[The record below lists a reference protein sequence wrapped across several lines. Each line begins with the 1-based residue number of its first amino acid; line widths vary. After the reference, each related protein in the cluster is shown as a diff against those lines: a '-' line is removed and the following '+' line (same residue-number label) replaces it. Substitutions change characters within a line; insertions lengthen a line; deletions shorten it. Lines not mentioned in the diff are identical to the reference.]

1 MPRETQIQ
9 TIIETLARMHR
20 PMSKDNFKH
29 AGLSHAQVGMLYLLA
44 YHKDS
49 SVKEAADFLGI
60 TKSAVTQLADPLD
73 EKGLITRQPD
83 PADRRIV
90 RLSLTP
96 NGLQLLKKLARHKFD
111 TLRAAIN
118 SLDDKEVEALCSLL
132 KKALGNTPAADE
144 AAAKEVKA

>member
-1 MPRETQIQ
+1 
-9 TIIETLARMHR
+9 
-20 PMSKDNFKH
+20 MSKDNWKR

-44 YHKDS
+44 HHTES

-73 EKGLITRQPD
+73 AKGLIARRPD

-96 NGLQLLKKLARHKFD
+96 QGRQLLKKLAQHKFD
-111 TLRAAIN
+111 ALRAAIG
-118 SLDDKEVEALCSLL
+118 SLDDKEVEALCGLL
-132 KKALGNTPAADE
+132 KKALGNMSAADKTAVKGTE
-144 AAAKEVKA
+144 A